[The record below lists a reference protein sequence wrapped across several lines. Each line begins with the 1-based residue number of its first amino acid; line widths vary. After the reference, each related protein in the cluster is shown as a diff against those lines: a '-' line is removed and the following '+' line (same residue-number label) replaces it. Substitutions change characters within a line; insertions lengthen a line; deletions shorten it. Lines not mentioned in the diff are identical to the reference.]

1 MTRTSEREYLVR
13 LRETLAEYFDAG
25 ELRTLCFDLG
35 VDYDD
40 LPGEGKANKARELI
54 AYLER
59 RDRLSELVHVCE
71 RQRPNV
77 TWRDV
82 PGATPDVSATLAA
95 APAEPYRLD
104 YEYGLGRLRESLSAH
119 APTLLSEFHTLEAR
133 LLENLQHE
141 HLYGSTE
148 TVRAER
154 AQVVQALNDLAGRVR
169 LGRSFNDLCQA
180 RVGRQPAAAPAGST
194 SGSQP
199 AGEQE
204 ERERASLRSQLENA
218 RENRR
223 LIRERKSEY
232 VMGTAIPLDLIK
244 QERRLEEQIAGLEA
258 RLAELEEA
266 IGPAGAPGHPTGGT
280 TIVTGGGAV
289 VFGDVK
295 VEGGDF
301 VGRDK
306 TDRREENGR

>member
-1 MTRTSEREYLVR
+1 MAPTSDREYLVR
-13 LRETLAEYFDAG
+13 LRETLATYFDAG

-40 LPGEGKANKARELI
+40 LPGEGKTNKARELI

-59 RDRLSELVHVCE
+59 RDRLSEMVRICE

-82 PGATPDVSATLAA
+82 PGATPGVSATLAA

-119 APTLLSEFHTLEAR
+119 APALLSEFHTLEAR

-154 AQVVQALNDLAGRVR
+154 AQVVRALNDLAGQAR

-180 RVGRQPAAAPAGST
+180 PVGRQPVATPAGST
-194 SGSQP
+194 SGPQP
-199 AGEQE
+199 AGKQS
-204 ERERASLRSQLENA
+204 ERERASLQSQLEHA

-223 LIRERKSEY
+223 LIRERKSQY
-232 VMGTAIPLDLIK
+232 VMETAIPLDLIK
-244 QERRLEEQIAGLEA
+244 QEQRLEEQIAGLEA

-266 IGPAGAPGHPTGGT
+266 IGPAGAPGQPTSGT
-280 TIVTGGGAV
+280 TIVTGGGPV
-289 VFGDVK
+289 IFGDVK

-306 TDRREENGR
+306 VVRSEENDQ